1 MSEEVYGY
9 QKKDAASFPGSFTAL
24 MENIRRLQEQGLAGA
39 VYTQVSDIEEET
51 NGLLTY
57 DRKVVKTCPAAD
69 HACASSRSVYQ
80 GRRSDSDQ
88 DRVFLCAVSVQ
99 ECYSVNT
106 GNRTA

>member
-9 QKKDAASFPGSFTAL
+9 QKKDAASFPGSFAAL

-57 DRKVVKTCPAAD
+57 DRKVAKTCPAAD
-69 HACASSRSVYQ
+69 HACASSRSVY
-80 GRRSDSDQ
+80 
-88 DRVFLCAVSVQ
+88 L
-99 ECYSVNT
+99 
-106 GNRTA
+106 